1 MRTFYI
7 DLLHVNEDLPFGV
20 ATRASSM
27 EDALLQVRAFNHGHT
42 SKAVVERISAKPTRG
57 VKYGEWE

>member
-7 DLLHVNEDLPFGV
+7 DLAAGETTTGIV
-20 ATRASSM
+20 TRASSM
-27 EDALLQVRAFNHGHT
+27 EDALLQIKALNHGHT
-42 SKAVVERISAKPTRG
+42 EKLIVDRISAKPTRG